1 MIDSKGLVKKFIE
14 VGKRKQITINSTL
27 LKKEEAGQGPSTL
40 RNTLFVFKVLFNY
53 KTPHY

>member
-14 VGKRKQITINSTL
+14 VGKRKLITINSTL
-27 LKKEEAGQGPSTL
+27 LKKEEAGQGPRVL
-40 RNTLFVFKVLFNY
+40 RNTLFVFKLLFNY